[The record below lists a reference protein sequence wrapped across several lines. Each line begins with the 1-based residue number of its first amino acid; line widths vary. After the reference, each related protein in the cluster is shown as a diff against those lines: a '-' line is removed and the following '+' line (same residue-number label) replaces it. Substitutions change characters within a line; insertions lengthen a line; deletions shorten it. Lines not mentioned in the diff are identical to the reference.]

1 MKEEHPTIG
10 ARGRAI
16 TPMMPSG
23 KVLID
28 DIKYSGTFRSGYAN
42 PGDEVVVVGLSAF
55 GLIVDKPDSLSQDP
69 QNDPQ

>member
-10 ARGRAI
+10 TRGRAI

-28 DIKYSGTFRSGYAN
+28 GNEYSGTFRSGYAN
-42 PGDEVVVVGLSAF
+42 PDDEVIVVGLNVF
-55 GLIVDKPDSLSQDP
+55 GLIVDKPDSLA
-69 QNDPQ
+69 

>member
-1 MKEEHPTIG
+1 MSEEQPATD

-28 DIKYSGTFRSGYAN
+28 DIEYGGTFRSGYAN
-42 PGDEVVVVGLSAF
+42 PGDEVVVVGLNAF
-55 GLIVDKPDSLSQDP
+55 GLIVDKPDSLASP
-69 QNDPQ
+69 SK